1 MSDQFER
8 VVVTAGA
15 SGIGRAI
22 VDAFLAT
29 GARVHVADRDAEAI
43 ADLPSDIENLTASV
57 TDVADAQDVA
67 LMFAKARSHMGSVSV
82 LINCAG
88 IAGPTGVLE
97 DIDPAAWRQC
107 IEVNLDASFLCAQQ
121 AIPEMKAAGRGAI
134 INMSSTAGLF
144 GYPMRTPYAS
154 AKWALIGLTKSL
166 AMELG
171 PWGIRVNAICPGS
184 VEGPRMDR
192 VIAAEAIKRGT
203 SEESVRQV
211 YTSGVSLRTFV
222 SADDIANMATFLCS
236 PAGSKV
242 SGQALPVD
250 GHTEF
255 NGTMEKN

>member
-1 MSDQFER
+1 MSDQIER

-22 VDAFLAT
+22 ADAFLAT
-29 GARVHVADRDAEAI
+29 GARVHVADSDATAI
-43 ADLPSDIENLTASV
+43 AALPEDNQNLTTSV
-57 TDVADAQDVA
+57 TDVADIEDVA
-67 LMFAKARSHMGSVSV
+67 RMFAEARSHMGSVSI

-97 DIDPAAWRQC
+97 DIDPVAWRQC
-107 IEVNLDASFLCAQQ
+107 ISVNLDASFLCAQQ

-222 SADDIANMATFLCS
+222 SADDIANMAVFLCS
-236 PAGSKV
+236 PAGARI

-255 NGTMEKN
+255 NGTMEK